1 VFLYHIKIKKGE
13 LITIPVKDDYTA
25 AVYIMQGKI
34 KVLNKEPVAGELV
47 NFNIDGNQVVFTAIE
62 DSEVLLLGGEPIK
75 EKVVSY
81 GPFVMNSFE
90 EIQQAIANYET
101 GKMGTLEY

>member
-1 VFLYHIKIKKGE
+1 M
-13 LITIPVKDDYTA
+13 PVKENHTA

-34 KVLNKEPVAGELV
+34 KVLNKEPIAGELV
-47 NFNIDGNQVVFTAIE
+47 NFAIDGNQLVFTAME
-62 DSEVLLLGGEPIK
+62 DAELLVLGGEPIK

-90 EIQQAIANYET
+90 EIQQAIADYEK
-101 GKMGTLEY
+101 GKMGVLEY